1 MRSAMPSG
9 GAPIALRGL
18 AKSEGTVANRLLR
31 RGPASQAELVAS
43 AGLSRPTVLAALTKL
58 AREGLAEIVPGQDS
72 GSQDS
77 GSQDSGSQDSG
88 SSAAGRRP
96 HRYRLTAKA
105 GIAIGVDV
113 GRRHINIVVM
123 DAGHRRIVDQ
133 ENEVIADA
141 DNDPPAVL
149 KQAVDLVHRALEEA
163 STDSAVL
170 GIAFGL
176 AMPITRAGLAGA
188 GTLLPAWAEIDPRHE
203 LARHIPDCPVYVGN
217 ESDLGALGE
226 YLFGWGEGKRD
237 LTYVKLG
244 TGIGGG
250 IVLGGRLQR
259 GSSGT
264 AAEIGHITLDHQGR
278 RCPCGNRGC
287 LERYAGGRALLDGA
301 RRDGLEIDDLPSL
314 VRRARSGDVACRR
327 ILHEAGMM
335 IGTAIGTL
343 VNLTGPELVVLG
355 GSLSAAGDILTGPV
369 RIALDQTALAPAAS
383 AVSIEL
389 ARLGR
394 WASAC
399 GAVAFVFEHEG
410 RRPPRTSPVSGKGHR
425 TPARP

>member
-1 MRSAMPSG
+1 MRSATPSG
-9 GAPIALRGL
+9 RAPIALRGL

-77 GSQDSGSQDSG
+77 GSQDSGS
-88 SSAAGRRP
+88 SAAGRRP

-105 GIAIGVDV
+105 GLAVGVDV

-123 DAGHRRIVDQ
+123 DAGHQRIVDQ
-133 ENEVIADA
+133 ESEVIADA

-149 KQAVDLVHRALEEA
+149 KQAVDLVHRALQDA

-188 GTLLPAWAEIDPRHE
+188 GTLLPAWAEIDPRNE
-203 LARHIPDCPVYVGN
+203 LARLIPDCPVYVGN

-226 YLFGWGEGKRD
+226 YLFGWGQGKRD

-287 LERYAGGRALLDGA
+287 LERYAGGRALLDSA

-343 VNLTGPELVVLG
+343 VNLTGPELIVLG

-399 GAVAFVFEHEG
+399 GAVAFVFEREG
-410 RRPPRTSPVSGKGHR
+410 RRPPAHFAGQRQKPSLSGQ
-425 TPARP
+425 P

>member
-1 MRSAMPSG
+1 MPSATPSG
-9 GAPIALRGL
+9 GTPGGL
-18 AKSEGTVANRLLR
+18 SGLTKSERAVASRLLR
-31 RGPASQAELVAS
+31 RGPASQADLVAS

-58 AREGLAEIVPGQDS
+58 ARAGLAEIVPGQDG
-72 GSQDS
+72 GSP
-77 GSQDSGSQDSG
+77 
-88 SSAAGRRP
+88 ATGRRP
-96 HRYRLTAKA
+96 HLYGLTARA
-105 GIAIGVDV
+105 GMAVGVDI

-123 DAGHRRIVDQ
+123 DAGHRRIVSQ
-133 ENEVIADA
+133 ESVVTADA
-141 DNDPPAVL
+141 DRDPPAVL
-149 KQAVDLVHRALEEA
+149 KQVVELVHQALEAA

-170 GIAFGL
+170 GMAFGL

-188 GTLLPAWAEIDPRHE
+188 GPLLPAWAAVDPRGE
-203 LARHIPDCPVYVGN
+203 LARHLPGCPVYVGN
-217 ESDLGALGE
+217 EADLGALGE
-226 YLFGWGEGKRD
+226 YTFGWGEGRRD

-259 GSSGT
+259 GSSGA

-287 LERYAGGRALLDGA
+287 LERYAGGRALLDSA

-314 VRRARSGDVACRR
+314 VRRARAGDVACRR
-327 ILHEAGMM
+327 IIHEAATM

-343 VNLTGPELVVLG
+343 VNLTGPELIVLG
-355 GSLSAAGDILTGPV
+355 GSLSAAGDILTTPL
-369 RIALDQTALAPAAS
+369 RLALDETALTPAAD

-389 ARLGR
+389 ARLDR

-399 GAVAFVFEHEG
+399 GAVAFVFDREG
-410 RRPPRTSPVSGKGHR
+410 HG
-425 TPARP
+425 PARAPGSR

>member
-1 MRSAMPSG
+1 MRSATPSG
-9 GAPIALRGL
+9 GAPTALRGL
-18 AKSEGTVANRLLR
+18 AKSEGTVASRLLR

-72 GSQDS
+72 GS
-77 GSQDSGSQDSG
+77 
-88 SSAAGRRP
+88 SAAGRHP

-105 GIAIGVDV
+105 GIAVGVDV

-123 DAGHRRIVDQ
+123 DAGHQRIVDQ
-133 ENEVIADA
+133 ESEVIADA

-149 KQAVDLVHRALEEA
+149 KQAVDLVHRALQEA

-176 AMPITRAGLAGA
+176 AMPIPRAGLAGA
-188 GTLLPAWAEIDPRHE
+188 RALLPAWAEIDPRHE
-203 LARHIPDCPVYVGN
+203 LARLIPDCPVYVGN

-226 YLFGWGEGKRD
+226 YLFGWGQGKRD

-264 AAEIGHITLDHQGR
+264 AAAIGHITLDHQGR

-287 LERYAGGRALLDGA
+287 LERYAGGRALLDSA

-399 GAVAFVFEHEG
+399 GAVAFVFERDG
-410 RRPPRTSPVSGKGHR
+410 RRPPAHFAGQRQRPSLSGQ
-425 TPARP
+425 P